1 MAKWDKNRRVLVHE
15 HSKFWKH
22 QLCEIDEPNLQRGVF
37 PYDTVSRIDFDFK
50 MIAPDPANEFLIS
63 DSTFRDGQQA
73 RPPYTVDQIT
83 HIFDLLHRMGG
94 PNGVIH
100 QSEFFLYSK
109 KDKEAVTKC
118 LEKGYK
124 YPEITGWIRAN
135 EKDLALVKEMGLKE
149 TGILTSVSDYHIFY
163 KLNLTRK
170 KAMAAYLKIV
180 KKALDMGIVPR
191 CHFEDVTRADIYGFC
206 IPFAIELMKL
216 REETGIDVK
225 IRMCDTLGFGVTYP
239 GAALPRSVPKLVR
252 AFIED
257 AGVPGHLLEW
267 HGHNDFHKVVINATT
282 SWLYGCGAINGTLLG
297 FGERTGNTPIEA
309 LIMECIALTGDT
321 NGVDT
326 TVITEMAEY
335 FENEL
340 AYRIPPNYPFVG
352 SDFNATSAGIHADGL
367 IKNEEIYNIFD
378 TRKILNRPVQVI
390 ITDKSGTAGI
400 AHWIN
405 TKLKLAAGEQ
415 VDKRHP
421 GIIKIHK
428 VIMSQYEDGRTT
440 SISKDE
446 MIKWAHKY
454 LPDYFLSKFDELKS
468 KAYDLAAHLVED
480 LIQLPGVR
488 SMRLKQQEPILK
500 NFLEDNPFIQYIYIT
515 DQEGHRITHNIT
527 HVTDKAKYKTA
538 VIGEDLSD
546 RPWFSQPI
554 ATGKIFVTDFYTS
567 KYTGKLCITVSGPI
581 RNKNDEIVGVLGVDM
596 KFENLAKMQKNGD
609 I

>member
-15 HSKFWKH
+15 HSKFWEH
-22 QLCEIDEPNLQRGVF
+22 RLCEIDEPNLQRGVF

-50 MIAPDPANEFLIS
+50 MIAPDPADEFRIS

-109 KDKEAVTKC
+109 RDKEAVTKC

-135 EKDLALVKEMGLKE
+135 EKDLALVKKMGLKE

-163 KLNLTRK
+163 KLNMTRK

-257 AGVPGHLLEW
+257 AGVPGRLLEW

-309 LIMECIALTGDT
+309 VIMERIALTGET
-321 NGVDT
+321 NGIDT
-326 TVITEMAEY
+326 TVITEMAAY

-340 AYRIPPNYPFVG
+340 AYRVPPNYPFVG
-352 SDFNATSAGIHADGL
+352 SEFNA
-367 IKNEEIYNIFD
+367 
-378 TRKILNRPVQVI
+378 
-390 ITDKSGTAGI
+390 
-400 AHWIN
+400 
-405 TKLKLAAGEQ
+405 
-415 VDKRHP
+415 
-421 GIIKIHK
+421 
-428 VIMSQYEDGRTT
+428 
-440 SISKDE
+440 
-446 MIKWAHKY
+446 
-454 LPDYFLSKFDELKS
+454 
-468 KAYDLAAHLVED
+468 
-480 LIQLPGVR
+480 
-488 SMRLKQQEPILK
+488 
-500 NFLEDNPFIQYIYIT
+500 
-515 DQEGHRITHNIT
+515 
-527 HVTDKAKYKTA
+527 
-538 VIGEDLSD
+538 
-546 RPWFSQPI
+546 
-554 ATGKIFVTDFYTS
+554 
-567 KYTGKLCITVSGPI
+567 
-581 RNKNDEIVGVLGVDM
+581 
-596 KFENLAKMQKNGD
+596 
-609 I
+609 